1 MSAHVCYLCTKSVQA
16 NAPYHA
22 KTLRLQLELPLALR
36 GLKADF

>member
-1 MSAHVCYLCTKSVQA
+1 MYQVCTEA

-36 GLKADF
+36 GLMADEG